1 VCRGALSRADRAVVC
16 PNGHSFEVARQG
28 YISLT
33 LPQRRPHRG
42 DTTGMVAAR
51 EAFLAAG
58 FYEPIAD
65 AVVGAAFVT
74 GCVVEL
80 GAGTGYY
87 LATLLDSQ
95 ATSNG
100 IALDVSRPALRRAA
114 RAHERITAVAADVW
128 DELPLRDG
136 CADLVLNVFAPRNGK
151 EIARVMG
158 AADGELIVVTPTQR
172 HLAELPLPVS
182 VDERK
187 EERLLAE
194 LSPRLKSIA
203 RVGVEYELG
212 LGRDDAR
219 NLIAM
224 GPSARHAGDV
234 ELPRRLTVT
243 VSVTVET
250 FRHAS

>member
-1 VCRGALSRADRAVVC
+1 VCRGELSRTDRAVVC
-16 PNGHSFEVARQG
+16 GNGHSFDVARQG

-33 LPQRRPHRG
+33 VPQRRPHRG
-42 DTTGMVAAR
+42 DTTDMVAAR
-51 EAFLAAG
+51 EAFLGAG
-58 FYEPIAD
+58 YYEPIAD

-87 LATLLDSQ
+87 LATLLDYQ
-95 ATSNG
+95 PTSFG

-114 RAHERITAVAADVW
+114 RAHPRITAVAADVW

-136 CADLVLNVFAPRNGK
+136 AVDLVLNVFAPRNGD
-151 EIARVMG
+151 EIARVL
-158 AADGELIVVTPTQR
+158 APQGELIVVTPTQR
-172 HLAELPLPVS
+172 HLAELPLPLS

-194 LSPRLKSIA
+194 LSPGLKSIA
-203 RVGVEYELG
+203 RRNLDYSLD
-212 LGRDDAR
+212 LSRDDAH

-224 GPSARHAGDV
+224 GPSARHVGEV
-234 ELPRRLTVT
+234 ELPERVQVT

>member
-1 VCRGALSRADRAVVC
+1 VCRGALSRTDRAVVC
-16 PNGHSFEVARQG
+16 GNGHSFEIARQG

-42 DTTGMVAAR
+42 DTTDMVAAR
-51 EAFLAAG
+51 EAFLGGG

-65 AVVGAAFVT
+65 AVANAAFVT

-87 LATLLDSQ
+87 LATLLDAQ
-95 ATSNG
+95 LTSVG

-128 DELPLRDG
+128 DELPLCDG
-136 CADLVLNVFAPRNGK
+136 VVDLVLNVFAPRNGE
-151 EIARVMG
+151 EIARVL
-158 AADGELIVVTPTQR
+158 APEGELIVVTPTPR

-203 RVGVEYELG
+203 RRNLDYELD
-212 LGRDDAR
+212 LNRDDAR
-219 NLIAM
+219 KLIEM
-224 GPSARHAGDV
+224 GPSARHVGEV
-234 ELPRRLTVT
+234 ELPERMTVT

>member
-1 VCRGALSRADRAVVC
+1 MCRGALSRADRAVVC
-16 PNGHSFEVARQG
+16 VNGHSFEVARQG

-33 LPQRRPHRG
+33 LPAPRPHRG
-42 DTTGMVAAR
+42 DTTDMVAAR
-51 EAFLAAG
+51 EAFLAGG

-65 AVVGAAFVT
+65 AVVGAAYVT

-95 ATSNG
+95 PTSHG

-136 CADLVLNVFAPRNGK
+136 AVDLVLNVFAPRNGE
-151 EIARVMG
+151 EIARVLG
-158 AADGELIVVTPTQR
+158 PQGELIVVTPTQR

-194 LSPRLKSIA
+194 LSPALKSIA
-203 RVGVEYELG
+203 RVGVDYELD
-212 LGRDDAR
+212 LIREDAR

-224 GPSARHAGDV
+224 GPSARHLGEV

>member
-1 VCRGALSRADRAVVC
+1 MC
-16 PNGHSFEVARQG
+16 PSGHSFEVARQG

-33 LPQRRPHRG
+33 LPARRPHRG
-42 DTTGMVAAR
+42 DTTDMVAAR
-51 EAFLAAG
+51 EKFLAGG

-74 GCVVEL
+74 GCVLEL

-87 LATLLDSQ
+87 LSALLDSQ
-95 ATSNG
+95 LTSDG

-136 CADLVLNVFAPRNGK
+136 VVDLVLNVFAPRNGE
-151 EIARVMG
+151 EIARVLKP
-158 AADGELIVVTPTQR
+158 DGELIVVTPTQR

-194 LSPRLKSIA
+194 LSPGLKSIA
-203 RVGVEYELG
+203 RRNLEYELD
-212 LGRDDAR
+212 LSRDDAR

-224 GPSARHAGDV
+224 GPSARHVAEV
-234 ELPRRLTVT
+234 ELPERMTVT

>member
-1 VCRGALSRADRAVVC
+1 VTCG
-16 PNGHSFEVARQG
+16 NGHSFDIARQG

-33 LPQRRPHRG
+33 VPQRRPHRG
-42 DTTGMVAAR
+42 DTTNMVAAR
-51 EAFLAAG
+51 EAFLGAG

-87 LATLLDSQ
+87 LATLLDYQ
-95 ATSNG
+95 PTSFG
-100 IALDVSRPALRRAA
+100 I
-114 RAHERITAVAADVW
+114 
-128 DELPLRDG
+128 
-136 CADLVLNVFAPRNGK
+136 VLNVFAPRNGE
-151 EIARVMG
+151 EIARVL
-158 AADGELIVVTPTQR
+158 APDGELIVITPTQR
-172 HLAELPLPVS
+172 HLSELPVPLS

-187 EERLLAE
+187 EERLVAE

-203 RVGVEYELG
+203 RRNLDYELT

-224 GPSARHAGDV
+224 GPSAHHVGEV
-234 ELPRRLTVT
+234 ELPEQLSVT

>member
-1 VCRGALSRADRAVVC
+1 VACR
-16 PNGHSFEVARQG
+16 NGHSFDVARQG

-33 LPQRRPHRG
+33 QRRPHTG
-42 DTTGMVAAR
+42 DSTEMVAAR
-51 EAFLAAG
+51 EQFLGGG

-65 AVVGAAFVT
+65 AVVNAAFVT
-74 GCVVEL
+74 GCLVEL

-87 LATLLDSQ
+87 LATLLDAQ
-95 ATSNG
+95 PTSFG

-136 CADLVLNVFAPRNGK
+136 AVDLVLDVFAPRNGD
-151 EIARVMG
+151 EIARVL
-158 AADGELIVVTPTQR
+158 AADGELIVVTPTPR

-187 EERLLAE
+187 EERVLAE

-203 RVGVEYELG
+203 RRNLDYELD
-212 LGRDDAR
+212 LSREDAR

-224 GPSARHAGDV
+224 GPSAHHVGEL
-234 ELPRRLTVT
+234 ELPERMTVT

>member
-1 VCRGALSRADRAVVC
+1 VTCG
-16 PNGHSFEVARQG
+16 NGHSFDIARQG

-33 LPQRRPHRG
+33 VPQRRPHRG
-42 DTTGMVAAR
+42 DTTNMVAAR
-51 EAFLAAG
+51 EAFLGAG

-87 LATLLDSQ
+87 LATLLDYQ
-95 ATSNG
+95 PTSFG

-114 RAHERITAVAADVW
+114 RAHERITAVAADAW
-128 DELPLRDG
+128 DELPLRDS
-136 CADLVLNVFAPRNGK
+136 AVDLVLNVFAPRNGE
-151 EIARVMG
+151 EIARVL
-158 AADGELIVVTPTQR
+158 APDGELIVITPTQR
-172 HLAELPLPVS
+172 HLSELPVPLS

-187 EERLLAE
+187 EERLVAE

-203 RVGVEYELG
+203 RRNLDYELT

-224 GPSARHAGDV
+224 GPSAHHVGEV
-234 ELPRRLTVT
+234 ELPEQLSVT